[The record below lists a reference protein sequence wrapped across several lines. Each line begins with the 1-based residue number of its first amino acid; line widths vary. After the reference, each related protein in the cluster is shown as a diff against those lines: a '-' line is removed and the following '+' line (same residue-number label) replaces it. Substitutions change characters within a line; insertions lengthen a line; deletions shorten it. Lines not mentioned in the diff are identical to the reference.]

1 MSESRFE
8 GIVEGP
14 HERLGKEH
22 LERRNSK
29 CKDPEAGGGR
39 HGWSGVMEGMG
50 SRGWVRQLKEVR
62 PMGLGGPPQ
71 RRRFCKSC
79 WRAPTRG
86 GTGFVLGFNRIPLA
100 FG

>member
-1 MSESRFE
+1 MSESRSE

-39 HGWSGVMEGMG
+39 HGWSGGMEGMG

-62 PMGLGGPPQ
+62 PHGAWWATTETAVLQELLEGSDQ
-71 RRRFCKSC
+71 RRDRVCLEF
-79 WRAPTRG
+79 
-86 GTGFVLGFNRIPLA
+86 
-100 FG
+100 